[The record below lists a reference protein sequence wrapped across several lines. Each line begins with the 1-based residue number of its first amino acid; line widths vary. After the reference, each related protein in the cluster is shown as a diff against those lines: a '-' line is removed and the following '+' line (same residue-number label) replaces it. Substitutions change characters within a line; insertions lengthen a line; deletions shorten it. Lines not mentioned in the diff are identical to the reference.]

1 MRAPVATAKA
11 GLPNFS
17 HSEATVR
24 RVPREV
30 YVRLDRLP
38 KELQSEHLAWRE
50 ETIEFI
56 KTRADLFP
64 TTARLPLKRVV
75 VLVDKL
81 AEDLHRLTTVLSMA
95 HGNPDLGNKED
106 PVDELVYIILSR
118 RTREGSYQGDFERL
132 KESFSSWESLAD
144 AGQEEL
150 ERLLYSSGF
159 SGKKARTIKKALRT
173 LIETFGRCTLEP
185 TRSWADVEVADFLCS
200 LPEVGPKSA
209 ACVMMCSLDRP
220 AFPVDAHVG
229 RVVERVGVF
238 RRIGLE
244 LAGRNHKQKQAILWD
259 LVPPSLRYT
268 LHVNAVAHGRAL
280 CLPSRPR
287 CVTCSVASMCA
298 YSRADAAVGRAP
310 IDVNSQ

>member
-1 MRAPVATAKA
+1 MASTNARHPK
-11 GLPNFS
+11 FS
-17 HSEATVR
+17 HPEAAVR
-24 RVPREV
+24 RAPREV
-30 YVRLDRLP
+30 YAHLDQLP
-38 KELQSEHLAWRE
+38 VQLHSEHLAWRE
-50 ETIEFI
+50 ATIGLI

-64 TTARLPLKRVV
+64 TTARLPLPRIGA
-75 VLVDKL
+75 LVDKL
-81 AEDLHRLTTVLSMA
+81 AGDLHRLAAVLSIA

-132 KESFSSWESLAD
+132 KQSFSSWEELAD

-159 SGKKARTIKKALRT
+159 STRKARTIKHALRT
-173 LIETFGRCTLEP
+173 LIETFGRCTLDP
-185 TRSWADVEVADFLCS
+185 TRSWTDVEVANFLCS

-229 RVVERVGVF
+229 RVVERLGVF

-244 LAGRNHKQKQAILWD
+244 LAGRDHKQKQAILWD

-280 CLPSRPR
+280 CLPFRPR
-287 CVTCSVASMCA
+287 CTTCSVGSMCA
-298 YSRADAAVGRAP
+298 YSRAGGAVEPLSVPASR
-310 IDVNSQ
+310 N